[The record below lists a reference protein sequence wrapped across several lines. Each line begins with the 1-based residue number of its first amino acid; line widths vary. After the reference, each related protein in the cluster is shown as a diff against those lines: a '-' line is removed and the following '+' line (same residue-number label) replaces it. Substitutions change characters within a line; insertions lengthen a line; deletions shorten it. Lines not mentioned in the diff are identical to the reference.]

1 MTYPSDRPVLLVD
14 ALNVFMRHFVAN
26 PTMSDQ
32 GHHAGG
38 IVGFLKS
45 VRYLVDQIHPSEV
58 CIIWEGGGSSR
69 RRAIF
74 KDYKSGR
81 RPQKLNRFYGDDI
94 PDTVENK
101 NYQVSKCIELLK
113 LVPVKQ
119 IYVSDCEA
127 DDVIGYLV
135 RNKYRDRRCVIASSD
150 RDYYQLLSGNTIQW
164 SPGQKKFITVG
175 EVVRKFNIH
184 PVNFCVAR
192 CFCGDGSDAIP
203 GIKGAGFKTLVK
215 RFPELSSSECITVD
229 EILTLSEQRAIGSK
243 IKLYHNINDN
253 QDVVRRN
260 WRLMYLDITNLSA
273 SQIQKIDSIIDTFE
287 LSRNKIK
294 LMRSLMQEGLLTFD
308 ADAFFMTLNTVPK
321 SG

>member
-1 MTYPSDRPVLLVD
+1 MSLDPRRPVLLVD

-26 PTMSDQ
+26 PTMSEN

-45 VRYLVDQIHPSEV
+45 IRYLVDQVHPSEV
-58 CIIWEGGGSSR
+58 YVVWEGGGSAR
-69 RRAIF
+69 RRAIY

-81 RPQKLNRFYGDDI
+81 RPQRLNRFYGDDI

-101 NYQVSKCIELLK
+101 NYQVSRCIDILK

-127 DDVIGYLV
+127 DDIIGFLV
-135 RNKYRDRRCVIASSD
+135 KNRFQDRRCVIVSSD
-150 RDYYQLLSGNTIQW
+150 RDYYQLLSNKVIQW

-175 EVVRKFNIH
+175 EVLRKFNIH

-215 RFPELSSSECITVD
+215 RFPELSSAEYTSVD
-229 EILTLSEQRAIGSK
+229 EILTLSEQRAVNSK
-243 IKLYHNINDN
+243 IKLFHNINN
-253 QDVVRRN
+253 NPDVVRRN
-260 WRLMYLDITNLSA
+260 WKLMYLDTFNLAA

-294 LMRSLMQEGLLTFD
+294 LMRSLMREGLSTFD
-308 ADAFFMTLNTVPK
+308 TDSFFMTLNTIPRPE
-321 SG
+321 